1 LFTGIIEEKGTV
13 AGLTTEGKLRVSART
28 VLEGTRIGDSIA
40 VSGVCLTVVELDS
53 SGFTVDVMPETL
65 RSSALSDVRPGRQ
78 VNLERAMGA
87 GGRFGGHLV
96 NGHVDGVGTVGGVR
110 REANAVD
117 IEISAP
123 LDITH
128 YMVPKGSVAIDGISL
143 TIVKVSRG
151 RFTVSVIPHT
161 LEETTLD
168 DARAGTRVNLEADI
182 IAKYVESFL
191 TRDGTPE
198 QAPGGG
204 IGEALYRGGFTFG
217 QEG

>member
-1 LFTGIIEEKGTV
+1 LFTGVIEEKGTV
-13 AGLTTEGKLRVSART
+13 AGLTADGKLRVSART

-53 SGFTVDVMPETL
+53 SSFTVDVMPETL
-65 RSSALSDVRPGRQ
+65 RSSALADVRTGRQ

-96 NGHVDGVGTVGGVR
+96 NGHVDGVGTVGGIR
-110 REANAVD
+110 REANAVV
-117 IEISAP
+117 IEISTP
-123 LDITH
+123 VDITH

-143 TIVKVSRG
+143 TIVEVSRG
-151 RFTVSVIPHT
+151 RFTISVIPHT
-161 LEETTLD
+161 LDETTLD
-168 DARAGTRVNLEADI
+168 DARAGTRVNLEVDI

-191 TRDGTPE
+191 ARDGTPE
-198 QAPGGG
+198 QAPSGG
-204 IGEALYRGGFTFG
+204 IGEALYRGGFTSG